1 MESAH
6 MDCRIVLVQNNPALG
21 QLTSNLAQHVQRVEA
36 AIANGADLIV
46 FPELSLTGYFL
57 KDQTYELGLE
67 PDAQLLA
74 PLRELSK
81 RISISFGMVE
91 RSRDK
96 RLYNAHVFLE
106 DGLVKHVHRKVHL
119 VTYGMFDE
127 SRDFAA
133 GERFEVVDSKHGRF
147 GFLICEDMWHLGGTY
162 LHFLN
167 NADAI
172 LVPSASPGR
181 GISANEPSLTSV
193 RIWQTLLGA
202 VSLFTQTFVL
212 YANRVGWEDGISFS
226 GHSCAFGPF
235 GERLGALEGFDPGEL
250 ALRLRSNDL
259 QRARGLT
266 PLRRDEKPWV
276 LLEQLERLS
285 GLAPRASGGSGGSGA
300 HEDGEARAARS

>member
-1 MESAH
+1 
-6 MDCRIVLVQNNPALG
+6 MDCKVVLVQNNPALG
-21 QLTSNLAQHVQRVEA
+21 HLRSNLAQHVASVEA
-36 AIANGADLIV
+36 AIRAGADLVV

-67 PDAQLLA
+67 PDAPILA
-74 PLRELSK
+74 PLLELSK
-81 RISISFGMVE
+81 KISISFGMVE
-91 RSRDK
+91 RSREQ

-106 DGLVKHVHRKVHL
+106 QGRVLSVHRKVHL

-133 GERFEVVDSKHGRF
+133 GDRFQFVESRLGRF
-147 GFLICEDMWHLGGTY
+147 GFLVCEDMWHLGGTY

-167 NADAI
+167 DVDALI
-172 LVPSASPGR
+172 VPSASPGR
-181 GISANEPSLTSV
+181 GVDAAGESLASV

-226 GHSCAFGPF
+226 GQTCAFDPF
-235 GERLGALEGFDPGEL
+235 GRRIGMLEGFDPGEL
-250 ALRLRSNDL
+250 TVHMRSAEL
-259 QRARGLT
+259 QRARGTT

-276 LLEQLERLS
+276 LLPQLEQIS
-285 GLAPRASGGSGGSGA
+285 GLSARAST
-300 HEDGEARAARS
+300 ERA

>member
-1 MESAH
+1 
-6 MDCRIVLVQNNPALG
+6 MDCKVVLVQNNPALG
-21 QLTSNLAQHVQRVEA
+21 HLHHNLEQHVATVKA
-36 AIANGADLIV
+36 AIDAGADLVV

-67 PDAQLLA
+67 PDAPILA
-74 PLRELSK
+74 PLLQLSK
-81 RISISFGMVE
+81 RISICFGMVE
-91 RSRDK
+91 RSREK
-96 RLYNAHVFLE
+96 RLYNSHVFLE
-106 DGLVKHVHRKVHL
+106 QGRVLSVHRKVHL

-133 GERFEVVDSKHGRF
+133 GERFDCVDSRLGRF

-167 NADAI
+167 DVDALI
-172 LVPSASPGR
+172 VPSASPGR
-181 GISANEPSLTSV
+181 GADAGGQGLANV

-226 GHSCAFGPF
+226 GQTCAYDPF
-235 GERLGALEGFDPGEL
+235 GRRVGLLEGFDPGEL
-250 ALRLRSNDL
+250 ALTLRSAEL
-259 QRARGLT
+259 QRARAVT

-276 LLEQLERLS
+276 LLGQLERIT
-285 GLAPRASGGSGGSGA
+285 GLN
-300 HEDGEARAARS
+300 ARRSTDPT

>member
-1 MESAH
+1 
-6 MDCRIVLVQNNPALG
+6 MDCKVVLVQNNPALG
-21 QLTSNLAQHVQRVEA
+21 HLHRNLEQHVASVEA
-36 AIANGADLIV
+36 AIRAGADLVV

-67 PDAQLLA
+67 PDAPILA
-74 PLRELSK
+74 PLLELSK

-91 RSRDK
+91 RSREQ

-106 DGLVKHVHRKVHL
+106 QGRVLSVHRKVHL

-133 GERFEVVDSKHGRF
+133 GDRFQFVESRLGRF
-147 GFLICEDMWHLGGTY
+147 GFLVCEDMWHLGGTY

-167 NADAI
+167 DVDALI
-172 LVPSASPGR
+172 VPSASPGR
-181 GISANEPSLTSV
+181 GVDAGGESLASV

-226 GHSCAFGPF
+226 GQTCAFDPF
-235 GERLGALEGFDPGEL
+235 GRRIGMLEGFDPGEL
-250 ALRLRSNDL
+250 AVHMRSAEL
-259 QRARGLT
+259 QRARGTT

-276 LLEQLERLS
+276 LLPQLEQIS
-285 GLAPRASGGSGGSGA
+285 GLRARGTT
-300 HEDGEARAARS
+300 ERA

>member
-1 MESAH
+1 
-6 MDCRIVLVQNNPALG
+6 MDCKVVLVQNNPALG
-21 QLTSNLAQHVQRVEA
+21 HLRSNLAQHVASVEA
-36 AIANGADLIV
+36 AIRAGADLVV

-67 PDAQLLA
+67 PDAPILA
-74 PLRELSK
+74 PLLELSK
-81 RISISFGMVE
+81 KISISFGMVE
-91 RSRDK
+91 RSRAQ

-106 DGLVKHVHRKVHL
+106 QGRVLSVHRKVHL

-133 GERFEVVDSKHGRF
+133 GDRFQFVESRLGRF
-147 GFLICEDMWHLGGTY
+147 GFLVCEDMWHLGGTY

-167 NADAI
+167 DVDALI
-172 LVPSASPGR
+172 VPSASPGR
-181 GISANEPSLTSV
+181 GVDAGGESLANV

-226 GHSCAFGPF
+226 GQTCAFDPF
-235 GERLGALEGFDPGEL
+235 GRRIGMLEGFDPGEL
-250 ALRLRSNDL
+250 SVHVRSAEL
-259 QRARGLT
+259 QRARGTT

-276 LLEQLERLS
+276 LLGQLERIS
-285 GLAPRASGGSGGSGA
+285 GLSAHKPAERA
-300 HEDGEARAARS
+300 